1 MAQVL
6 LVDADRNFRQA
17 LAIALQ
23 LDGVRVDTATTAEE
37 ALTRI
42 GRGAYRACL
51 VDCLLPG
58 ADDLFESLAGV
69 DGMRVIGTGAY
80 PEVLALARRRHPWL
94 GTLQKPF
101 PVAELQARLGEEAA

>member
-1 MAQVL
+1 MPPVL

-23 LDGVRVDTATTAEE
+23 LDGVPVDTATSAEE
-37 ALTRI
+37 ALARV

-58 ADDLFESLAGV
+58 ADDLLESLAGV
-69 DGMRVIGTGAY
+69 AGMRVIGTGAY

-101 PVAELQARLGEEAA
+101 RAADLEARLREEAA

>member
-1 MAQVL
+1 MPPVL

-23 LDGVRVDTATTAEE
+23 LEGVPVDTANSAEE
-37 ALTRI
+37 ALLRL
-42 GRGAYRACL
+42 GRSVYRACL
-51 VDCLLPG
+51 VDCVMPG
-58 ADDLFESLAGV
+58 ADDLFECLASIAGL
-69 DGMRVIGTGAY
+69 RVIGTGAY

-101 PVAELQARLGEEAA
+101 PAAELAARLEEAA

>member
-1 MAQVL
+1 MTPVL

-23 LDGVRVDTATTAEE
+23 LDGVPVDTATNVEE
-37 ALTRI
+37 ALARV

-51 VDCLLPG
+51 VDCLMPG
-58 ADDLFESLAGV
+58 ADELFECLAGV
-69 DGMRVIGTGAY
+69 GGLRVIGTGAY

-101 PVAELQARLGEEAA
+101 PVAELQARLREEAA

>member
-1 MAQVL
+1 MTPIL

-23 LDGVRVDTATTAEE
+23 LDGVPVDTANSVEE
-37 ALTRI
+37 ALTRV

-58 ADDLFESLAGV
+58 ADDLFECLAGV
-69 DGMRVIGTGAY
+69 AGMRVIGTGAY

-94 GTLQKPF
+94 DTLQKPF
-101 PVAELQARLGEEAA
+101 SVAELEARLRDEAA

>member
-1 MAQVL
+1 MTPVL

-23 LDGVRVDTATTAEE
+23 LDGVPVETANDVEE
-37 ALTRI
+37 ARARVGSGL
-42 GRGAYRACL
+42 YHACL

-58 ADDLFESLAGV
+58 ADELFESLAGV
-69 DGMRVIGTGAY
+69 AGMRVIGTGAY

-101 PVAELQARLGEEAA
+101 PVAELEARLREEAA